1 MIANKTLITT
11 NNVKNNTYFI
21 HVKKNKLNDAND
33 LTVIKNLLEE
43 KLNEDIFLDDLNIIN
58 KSDLAKISYK
68 NIGKY
73 LKSNKKCECNS
84 CNDYIINGTIF
95 KQLDC
100 MHRFHTHCI
109 DPLLKK
115 DLYKKCSVCNTEH
128 VSNYI

>member
-58 KSDLAKISYK
+58 K
-68 NIGKY
+68 
-73 LKSNKKCECNS
+73 
-84 CNDYIINGTIF
+84 
-95 KQLDC
+95 
-100 MHRFHTHCI
+100 
-109 DPLLKK
+109 
-115 DLYKKCSVCNTEH
+115 
-128 VSNYI
+128 